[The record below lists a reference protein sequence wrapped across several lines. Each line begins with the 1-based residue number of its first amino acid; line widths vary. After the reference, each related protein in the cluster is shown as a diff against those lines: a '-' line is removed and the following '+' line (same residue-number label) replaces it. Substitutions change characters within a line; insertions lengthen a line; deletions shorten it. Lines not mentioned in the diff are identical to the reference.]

1 MQILNERGY
10 LIPAVNTKD
19 VDYVAL
25 ASQLAHSIRAWHPDV
40 KICLLTDQEH
50 KDTVFD
56 YVEILPYGD
65 TAKDSEW
72 KLSNDWQ
79 CFAASPF
86 RQTIKLEA
94 DMIAA
99 GPVDHWWPLFE
110 HKDVVI
116 SQGCRDIYDTVS
128 QSRYYRKLF
137 DANRLPDVYNAVT
150 YWRMSKTAQ
159 EFFNLVKSIFE
170 NWDQYRALIKFS
182 DEYPTTD
189 VVYAMAAQIL
199 GVEKCVLPPGFGPQI
214 VHMKRVIIPTHTE
227 DWTKELV
234 WENTNPGL
242 RIQTVAQWGFVHY
255 HNKHWRISNV

>member
-19 VDYVAL
+19 VDYVAM

-40 KICLLTDQEH
+40 KICLLTDQAH
-50 KDTVFD
+50 KDAVFD

-65 TAKDSEW
+65 TAKDTDW

-99 GPVDHWWPLFE
+99 GPVDHWWTLFE
-110 HKDVVI
+110 QRDIVI

-128 QSRYYRKLF
+128 QSRHYRKLF

-170 NWDQYRALIKFS
+170 NRNQYRVLIKFS
-182 DEYPTTD
+182 DEQPTTD

-199 GVEKCVLPPGFGPQI
+199 GVEQCTLPPGFGPQI
-214 VHMKRVIIPTHTE
+214 VHMKRTIIPIHTE
-227 DWTKELV
+227 EWAKELV

-242 RIQTVAQWGFVHY
+242 RVQTVAQWGFVHY
-255 HNKHWRISNV
+255 HDKHWRMSNV